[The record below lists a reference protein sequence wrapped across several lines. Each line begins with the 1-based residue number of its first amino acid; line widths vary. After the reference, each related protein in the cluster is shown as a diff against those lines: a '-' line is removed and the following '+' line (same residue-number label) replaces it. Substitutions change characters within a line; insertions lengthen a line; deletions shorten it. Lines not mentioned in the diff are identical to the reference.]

1 MRRLCSSGRVS
12 LGLRGAAPRGEPT
25 KTLEISANFA
35 LLDMSGSISFVD
47 GIHNFIMTYAADFSE
62 SVYFS
67 R

>member
-12 LGLRGAAPRGEPT
+12 VGLRGAAPRGEAT
-25 KTLEISANFA
+25 KTVAISATFA
-35 LLDMSGSISFVD
+35 LLDMSVSISFVD
-47 GIHNFIMTYAADFSE
+47 SIHNFIMTYDADFSE

>member
-12 LGLRGAAPRGEPT
+12 LGLRGAAPRGKPA
-25 KTLEISANFA
+25 KAISATFA
-35 LLDMSGSISFVD
+35 LLDMSRSISFVD
-47 GIHNFIMTYAADFSE
+47 SIHNFIMTYDADFSE